1 MNTIKRWLPALIILL
16 LAAFLMSRAPATAH
30 AAPPTSFEL
39 VSNSNFDTDAD
50 ANNRPDIWKV
60 KNFAPADGLDCAEAH
75 TGCSVNLTASTKSK
89 TMTWKGDL
97 LANPDVPLTFHMWT
111 RTDNLS
117 VNGFDVMLKVNYFDG
132 SSQKW
137 TLLPDEGTHAWQ
149 ETSVTVTPLKAV
161 RKVEITLK
169 FGSGSGEAWIDDVG
183 LTAANPLDGWTPP
196 ATAAE
201 WRDNPVRGT
210 VIEIGYGGPD
220 EYDDPPYP
228 TVDSLRLLKELG
240 VHVVNL
246 EFQYAWTIEPP
257 YEAAE
262 DQYDLLE
269 AALDNLSEVGL
280 YAIVSVRN
288 GPGRNAMMPGIA
300 DEDVINTLWTDPAA
314 HSAYNDMLTDMV
326 TRFSARPEIIAWEP
340 IVEPA
345 LDFYMFD
352 GEEAPYP
359 QAAAVWNP
367 IAADF
372 IETVRA
378 ADPNRPIIIEPV
390 NWGGYGAFET
400 FVKFDDENVIYSLH
414 QYEPFDYS
422 HQEKARYRYPGKI
435 AGEFID
441 KDALEAM
448 LAPVDQF
455 QADHD
460 VTIIVG
466 EWGGFRWQPGMA
478 QYIADQRSLFEE
490 RGWSWMHYAWYDAEW
505 PDEFGLELQLGTSK
519 KTAIYNPRNPVFAP
533 VVEGWQ
539 TAP

>member
-1 MNTIKRWLPALIILL
+1 MNTIKRWLPALTLLL
-16 LAAFLMSRAPATAH
+16 LAAFLISRTPATAH
-30 AAPPTSFEL
+30 AAPPASFEL
-39 VSNSNFDTDAD
+39 VANSNFDTDAD

-60 KNFAPADGLDCAEAH
+60 KSFAPADGLDCIEAH
-75 TGCSVNLTASTKSK
+75 SGCSVNLTASSKSK

-111 RTDNLS
+111 NTENLS
-117 VNGFDVMLKVNYFDG
+117 VNGFDVTLKVNYFDG

-137 TLLPDEGTHAWQ
+137 TLLPDEGTHTWQ
-149 ETSVTVTPLKAV
+149 ETSITITPLKAV
-161 RKVEITLK
+161 RKVDITLK

-183 LTAANPLDGWTPP
+183 LTAANPLDSWTPP
-196 ATAAE
+196 TTAAE
-201 WRDNPVRGT
+201 RRDNPVRGT

-228 TVDSLRLLKELG
+228 TVHSLRLLKELG

-269 AALDNLSEVGL
+269 ATLDNLSEVGL
-280 YAIVSVRN
+280 YAVVSVRN

-300 DEDVINTLWTDPAA
+300 DEDVINTLWTDPTAQA
-314 HSAYNDMLTDMV
+314 AYNDMLTDMV

-422 HQEKARYRYPGKI
+422 HQEKVKYRYPGKI

-478 QYIADQRSLFEE
+478 QYIADQRALFEE

-519 KTAIYNPRNPVFAP
+519 KNPIYNPRNPVFAP